1 MSSLVSCSGSS
12 LEKLWLRFS
21 LCFVFLFFSPL
32 PLSLDH
38 MQAPPI
44 IPFSQLQAQRAME
57 PYVLP
62 FCLNPNFGVTRR
74 VNGKERCSKWSLCIS
89 TRVVGGLLAACYT
102 PPPTKH
108 HHPFKLSCQHDHE
121 TRCWVCTDLHFSPKN
136 QDVGEGQHLVFVK
149 ESVGYRVGEAQ
160 DRYKAV

>member
-1 MSSLVSCSGSS
+1 
-12 LEKLWLRFS
+12 
-21 LCFVFLFFSPL
+21 
-32 PLSLDH
+32 
-38 MQAPPI
+38 
-44 IPFSQLQAQRAME
+44 ME

-149 ESVGYRVGEAQ
+149 ESVGYSWRSSGQIQGCLSIWSLGNSLRPPSVWSGPPPHPSHPGGSPGVP
-160 DRYKAV
+160 R